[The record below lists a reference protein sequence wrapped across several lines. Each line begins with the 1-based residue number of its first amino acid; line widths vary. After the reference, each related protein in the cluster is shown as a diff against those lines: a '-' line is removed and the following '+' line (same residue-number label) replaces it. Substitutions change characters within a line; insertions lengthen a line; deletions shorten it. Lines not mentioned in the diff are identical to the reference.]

1 MITEHPAVSQR
12 AGAEQAVKVED
23 IIFRAMAKKI
33 TWSQAAEVLGIPES
47 TMLHRLANYKQR
59 GYDPRWQQ
67 GRPKNGLALVHLAI
81 AEKILALYQ
90 QKYMGLNIS
99 CFHKKLKQTHGITV
113 DYSWLKLAIQGA
125 GLLDNGR
132 RNRPPDP

>member
-1 MITEHPAVSQR
+1 M
-12 AGAEQAVKVED
+12 KVED

-59 GYDPRWQQ
+59 GYDPRWQRR
-67 GRPKNGLALVHLAI
+67 RPKNGLALVRLAI

-90 QKYMGLNIS
+90 QNYMGLNVS
-99 CFHKKLKQTHGITV
+99 GFQKKLKQVHGIRV
-113 DYSWLKLAIQGA
+113 DYAWLKIALQGA
-125 GLLDNGR
+125 GLLGNGR
-132 RNRPPDP
+132 RNRPLDLGPVGLNGRRL